1 MSFTGSLKN
10 QPLAKIAERMATY
23 EVIIQSSAPVFEM
36 SGKKLEDLCKAHPQ
50 DLSMYNLLLQECKTI
65 EQYVEAKAEEQ
76 EGLLYRKYI
85 ESGARALGATELK
98 QYVKSDPLA
107 IEIKTIL
114 IEVNH
119 IKRSLEAIVSALE
132 SMGWTLS
139 NITKLRVAQADHVI
153 L

>member
-1 MSFTGSLKN
+1 MSFVSGLKN
-10 QPLAKIAERMATY
+10 QPLAKIADRLANY
-23 EVIIQSSAPVFEM
+23 ELIITSSEPVFEM
-36 SGKKLEDLCKAHPQ
+36 SGKKLEELCKQQPQ

-98 QYVKSDPLA
+98 QYVKSDPA
-107 IEIKTIL
+107 YVEIKSIL
-114 IEVNH
+114 TDVNH

-132 SMGWTLS
+132 TMGWSLS
-139 NITKLRVAQADHVI
+139 NITKLRIAEMDHVI